1 MNVCG
6 CVVHNICA
14 DLNLG
19 HVRDA
24 TKQVVPS
31 WAKDIG
37 LAGSKI
43 PVAMD
48 FHSDRFSGDILALH
62 VRNDGGAGSGGE
74 QYLASFWRIYNELL
88 ENEPGVLETMAEANW
103 PFELKQK

>member
-1 MNVCG
+1 MQ
-6 CVVHNICA
+6 
-14 DLNLG
+14 G

-24 TKQVVPS
+24 TKDAVPR

-43 PVAMD
+43 TAAMD

-62 VRNDGGAGSGGE
+62 VRNDGGAGAGGE
-74 QYLASFWRIYNELL
+74 QYIVSFWKIYNELL
-88 ENEPGVLETMAEANW
+88 ENDPDVLETMAEASW

>member
-1 MNVCG
+1 MFDLG
-6 CVVHNICA
+6 GIANIR
-14 DLNLG
+14 LG

-24 TKQVVPS
+24 TKEKVPDF
-31 WAKDIG
+31 ANGIG

-62 VRNDGGAGSGGE
+62 VRNDGGAGNGGE
-74 QYLASFWRIYNELL
+74 QFVVSFSKIYNELL
-88 ENEPGVLETMAEANW
+88 EKDPEVLETMAEADW